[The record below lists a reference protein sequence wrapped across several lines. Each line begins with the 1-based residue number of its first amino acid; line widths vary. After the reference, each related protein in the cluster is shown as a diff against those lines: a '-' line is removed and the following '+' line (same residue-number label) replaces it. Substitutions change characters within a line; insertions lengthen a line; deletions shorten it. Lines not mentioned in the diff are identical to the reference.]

1 MALIEVRGLRKTYG
15 RTVAVDSLDLDVAEG
30 QVVGVLGPNG
40 AGKTTTVECV
50 AGLTR
55 PDGGTVTVAGHV
67 PWRDRGPVTRLLG
80 VQLQSSALP
89 AKLTAGRPCGW
100 SRPATTTRPTPT
112 SWSTGWASAPSPA
125 PGTGSCP
132 AASSSGWPSPPPW
145 SAAPRAVL
153 LDELTTGLDPEAR
166 RRTWDL
172 VREIRDGG
180 TTVVLVTHLM
190 EEAQQLCDRITVV
203 AGGRVVAEGT
213 PAEVVAGRAAATTM
227 SFRPT
232 APLPAGALEALPGV
246 ATVRPAGDRVEVTG
260 SDDGVR
266 AVLRALTPTAPSR
279 RACGSPP
286 APSTRP
292 TWNWSAAPPRR
303 RPDDHHRRP
312 HGPPRP
318 PGPRRPGRR
327 DPAVPARTGLA
338 VLGAGVPD
346 AAARRP
352 RAGAGHVPAGRR
364 PRRAQLRGALRAGG
378 LPARG
383 DHGRRD
389 GHARR
394 GRHLPRAAHPAP
406 RRHHAGPRRARPR
419 RPAPAA
425 RGRRRRLRRPGAAHG
440 RLVLGVPL
448 PAQLAGWALA
458 YLLALAAVL
467 AVGGS
472 WRGPRPRCGSPRRSG
487 RRCSSR

>member
-89 AKLTAGRPCGW
+89 AKLTAREAVRMVAACHDDPADPDELVDRLGLGPVAGTRYGKLSGGQQQRLAIATALVGR
-100 SRPATTTRPTPT
+100 
-112 SWSTGWASAPSPA
+112 
-125 PGTGSCP
+125 
-132 AASSSGWPSPPPW
+132 
-145 SAAPRAVL
+145 PRAVL

-266 AVLRALTPTAPSR
+266 AVLRALTA
-279 RACGSPP
+279 
-286 APSTRP
+286 
-292 TWNWSAAPPRR
+292 
-303 RPDDHHRRP
+303 
-312 HGPPRP
+312 HG
-318 PGPRRPGRR
+318 
-327 DPAVPARTGLA
+327 AE
-338 VLGAGVPD
+338 
-346 AAARRP
+346 
-352 RAGAGHVPAGRR
+352 PAG
-364 PRRAQLRGALRAGG
+364 LRVTASTL
-378 LPARG
+378 
-383 DHGRRD
+383 DE
-389 GHARR
+389 
-394 GRHLPRAAHPAP
+394 
-406 RRHHAGPRRARPR
+406 
-419 RPAPAA
+419 
-425 RGRRRRLRRPGAAHG
+425 
-440 RLVLGVPL
+440 
-448 PAQLAGWALA
+448 A
-458 YLLALAAVL
+458 YLELV
-467 AVGGS
+467 
-472 WRGPRPRCGSPRRSG
+472 RSTATEET
-487 RRCSSR
+487 R